1 MDFQGEQT
9 FSSISDT
16 GIITITNTPGPQA
29 QVRAK
34 VTALGDL
41 NRLNSA
47 ISVFPPSVPQ
57 LPGAMSVPERRN
69 VRQTHSPAA
78 TSSQHLSNSALMD
91 TSSHFST
98 T

>member
-1 MDFQGEQT
+1 M
-9 FSSISDT
+9 
-16 GIITITNTPGPQA
+16 
-29 QVRAK
+29 RAN

-41 NRLNSA
+41 NRLNNA
-47 ISVFPPSVPQ
+47 INAFPPSVPQ
-57 LPGAMSVPERRN
+57 LPGTTSVSGN
-69 VRQTHSPAA
+69 GGICTKTYSPAA